1 MLNQLLSITGFG
13 VQEKCIGKC
22 YFPYVFR
29 QVLLGRGVIAEA
41 DADAL
46 HERIRAEVA
55 AAAEAA
61 AQAPWPGA
69 ADAAMAADFV

>member
-1 MLNQLLSITGFG
+1 MKEWLARDPLKL
-13 VQEKCIGKC
+13 
-22 YFPYVFR
+22 FR
-29 QVLLGRGVIAEA
+29 RVLLHKGVIGEA

-46 HERIRAEVA
+46 HQRIRAEVA

-69 ADAAMAADFV
+69 ADAAMAADFA